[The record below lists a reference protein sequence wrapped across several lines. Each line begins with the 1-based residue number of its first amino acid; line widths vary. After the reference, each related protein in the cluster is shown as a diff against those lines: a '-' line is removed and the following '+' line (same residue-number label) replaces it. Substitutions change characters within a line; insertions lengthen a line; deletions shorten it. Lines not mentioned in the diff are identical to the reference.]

1 MNIKRFLG
9 LVGLF
14 ILLTLLWSIFNK
26 NIEQRNKRWS
36 KEIYSSETQEWRLW
50 EIRDSMLIDPQTVEV
65 KDWELLN
72 KRLKEFENESLEDY

>member
-1 MNIKRFLG
+1 MNVKRFLG

-14 ILLTLLWSIFNK
+14 ILLTLLWSILNK

-65 KDWELLN
+65 KDWDLLN
-72 KRLKEFENESLEDY
+72 KRLKEFENENLEDY

>member
-14 ILLTLLWSIFNK
+14 ILLTLLWSIFNR

-72 KRLKEFENESLEDY
+72 KRLKEFENENLEDY

>member
-1 MNIKRFLG
+1 MNVKRFLG

-14 ILLTLLWSIFNK
+14 ILLTLLWSIFNR

>member
-1 MNIKRFLG
+1 MNVKRFLG

-14 ILLTLLWSIFNK
+14 ILLTLLWSIFNR

-65 KDWELLN
+65 KDWKLLN

>member
-1 MNIKRFLG
+1 MNVKRFLG

-72 KRLKEFENESLEDY
+72 KRLKEFKNESLEDY

>member
-1 MNIKRFLG
+1 MNVKRFLG

-14 ILLTLLWSIFNK
+14 ILLTLLWSILNK

-36 KEIYSSETQEWRLW
+36 KEIYSSETREWRLW

-65 KDWELLN
+65 KDWDLLN
-72 KRLKEFENESLEDY
+72 KRLKEFENENLEDY

>member
-1 MNIKRFLG
+1 MNVKRFLG

-14 ILLTLLWSIFNK
+14 ILLTLLWSVLNK

-65 KDWELLN
+65 KDWDLLN
-72 KRLKEFENESLEDY
+72 KRLKDFENESLENY

>member
-1 MNIKRFLG
+1 MNVKRFLG

-14 ILLTLLWSIFNK
+14 ILLTLLWSIFNR

-72 KRLKEFENESLEDY
+72 KRLKEFENENLEDY

>member
-1 MNIKRFLG
+1 MNVKRFLG

-36 KEIYSSETQEWRLW
+36 KEIYSSKTQEWRLW

-72 KRLKEFENESLEDY
+72 KRLKEFENENLEDY

>member
-1 MNIKRFLG
+1 MNVKRFLG

-14 ILLTLLWSIFNK
+14 ILLTLLWSILNK

-36 KEIYSSETQEWRLW
+36 KEIYSPETQEWRLW

-65 KDWELLN
+65 KDWDLLN
-72 KRLKEFENESLEDY
+72 KRLKEFENENLEDY